1 MKLRAATISLLFG
14 SVLVGCATTLPEQ
27 SQIDATS
34 AARAAEAMMADVRS
48 PQAELYLSRARDHM
62 QAGEKA
68 LKDRDV
74 RDAQLHFERAEI
86 EAEAALALARADRAE
101 SEAKSAE
108 QLLEVP
114 EDDEP

>member
-1 MKLRAATISLLFG
+1 MKLRAATLSVLFG
-14 SVLVGCATTLPEQ
+14 SVLLGCATALPEQ
-27 SQIDATS
+27 SQVDATS

-48 PQAELYLSRARDHM
+48 PQAEHYLSRAQDHM
-62 QAGEKA
+62 RAGEQA
-68 LKDRDV
+68 LKNRDV

-108 QLLEVP
+108 ALLEVP
-114 EDDEP
+114 DDDEP